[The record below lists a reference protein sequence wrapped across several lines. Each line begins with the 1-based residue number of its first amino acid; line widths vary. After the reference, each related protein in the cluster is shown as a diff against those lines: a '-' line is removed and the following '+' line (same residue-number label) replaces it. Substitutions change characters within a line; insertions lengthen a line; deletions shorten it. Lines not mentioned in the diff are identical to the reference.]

1 MLSQSIAALY
11 PLIRPLL
18 FCVDPETTHH
28 VTLSALNPVYRLGAH
43 SDFESHPSQHF
54 FEARWPKNTKNK
66 KIKIKIKIEK

>member
-28 VTLSALNPVYRLGAH
+28 VTLSALNQVYRLGGALGLRI
-43 SDFESHPSQHF
+43 PSISTF
-54 FEARWPKNTKNK
+54 F
-66 KIKIKIKIEK
+66 

>member
-28 VTLSALNPVYRLGAH
+28 VTLSALNPVYRLGRTRTSNPIH
-43 SDFESHPSQHF
+43 LNIFLRPGGQ
-54 FEARWPKNTKNK
+54 KIL
-66 KIKIKIKIEK
+66 KIKK